1 MFCIPFKIIPRLYEV
16 LSRKI
21 LMIRF
26 LTYLSS
32 INMIGCLESL
42 NYELVMEG
50 LWAQELDRL
59 VLLPAF
65 PFLDGELWASD
76 FLSLCLS

>member
-1 MFCIPFKIIPRLYEV
+1 
-16 LSRKI
+16 
-21 LMIRF
+21 
-26 LTYLSS
+26 
-32 INMIGCLESL
+32 MIGCLESL